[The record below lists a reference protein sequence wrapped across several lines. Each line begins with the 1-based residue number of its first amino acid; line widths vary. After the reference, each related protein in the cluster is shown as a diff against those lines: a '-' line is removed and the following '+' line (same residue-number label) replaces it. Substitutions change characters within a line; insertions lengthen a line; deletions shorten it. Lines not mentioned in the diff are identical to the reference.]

1 MRELIFGIAVALV
14 ALFAAMGASRA
25 DAIDVPDGIHVKG
38 CADYELIDN
47 RVRQSC
53 SPGSI
58 PQRDV
63 LTVTEFFRAFRGAGG
78 SSEGGSESGDS
89 GCSQ

>member
-1 MRELIFGIAVALV
+1 MREFIFDIAVALV
-14 ALFAAMGASRA
+14 AVFAAMGASRA

-47 RVRQSC
+47 RVRQRC